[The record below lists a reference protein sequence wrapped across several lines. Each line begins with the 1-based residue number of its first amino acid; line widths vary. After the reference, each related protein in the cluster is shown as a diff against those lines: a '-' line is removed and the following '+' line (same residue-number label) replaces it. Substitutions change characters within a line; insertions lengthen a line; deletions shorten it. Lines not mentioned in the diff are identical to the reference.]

1 VLEQKKIISLLKE
14 KFSQQVIVNMN
25 EPGVE
30 SGSLSD
36 HNEKFLSKL
45 ATLSMNKQTLTK
57 RTKYMDS
64 PIDSIDQE
72 IEQFEAQNRQA
83 DSEKEKQE
91 AGTQEEKSDDQNA
104 EVLKMSEYRNSSGKR
119 PTES

>member
-1 VLEQKKIISLLKE
+1 MEQKKIISLLKE